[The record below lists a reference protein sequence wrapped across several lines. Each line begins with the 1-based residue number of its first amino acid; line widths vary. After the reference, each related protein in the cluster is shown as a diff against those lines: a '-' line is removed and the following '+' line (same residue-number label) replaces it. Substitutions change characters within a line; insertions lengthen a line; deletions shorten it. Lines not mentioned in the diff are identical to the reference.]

1 MPSKQLKETTMDPE
15 KRILLRIT
23 VPSEKDE
30 DSIIESKNTSKLVDS
45 LMGKR
50 PELRFKFIQEKS
62 QFLDASQ
69 LDV

>member
-1 MPSKQLKETTMDPE
+1 MAGRKKIRRSKGKSRNLYFTLETQ
-15 KRILLRIT
+15 
-23 VPSEKDE
+23 
-30 DSIIESKNTSKLVDS
+30 DSLIESKNTSKLVDS

-62 QFLDASQ
+62 QFLDASH